1 MKSTA
6 RNLMAGMNVS
16 REQKVGRVNGRAKG
30 LPQDGA
36 HAGGQ
41 TYDSSKRRETTSNH
55 QTTSDH
61 DQRLR
66 VPCRMFLLPSML
78 AHFMRLMGAE
88 AQAGARVFPCTTE
101 RIRLAVLGV
110 VAYGICLI
118 DFPWALEA
126 GGGTGVSVVPEMAV
140 ERHKGCRFIPIAD
153 QGAYRRVG
161 LYSSSSIF
169 VVARARPFSSTCSGV
184 RRQ

>member
-1 MKSTA
+1 
-6 RNLMAGMNVS
+6 
-16 REQKVGRVNGRAKG
+16 
-30 LPQDGA
+30 
-36 HAGGQ
+36 
-41 TYDSSKRRETTSNH
+41 
-55 QTTSDH
+55 
-61 DQRLR
+61 
-66 VPCRMFLLPSML
+66 ML

-88 AQAGARVFPCTTE
+88 AQGGPGFSRAQQNE
-101 RIRLAVLGV
+101 SRLAVLGV

-140 ERHKGCRFIPIAD
+140 ERRKGCRFIPIAD

-169 VVARARPFSSTCSGV
+169 VVAHTTFLEHLQQSAAAMS
-184 RRQ
+184 

>member
-1 MKSTA
+1 
-6 RNLMAGMNVS
+6 
-16 REQKVGRVNGRAKG
+16 
-30 LPQDGA
+30 
-36 HAGGQ
+36 
-41 TYDSSKRRETTSNH
+41 
-55 QTTSDH
+55 
-61 DQRLR
+61 
-66 VPCRMFLLPSML
+66 MFLLPSML

-88 AQAGARVFPCTTE
+88 ARQVLGFPVHNRTNPAS
-101 RIRLAVLGV
+101 RPLGV

-161 LYSSSSIF
+161 LYGSSSIF

>member
-1 MKSTA
+1 
-6 RNLMAGMNVS
+6 
-16 REQKVGRVNGRAKG
+16 VNGRAKG

-88 AQAGARVFPCTTE
+88 AQAGPGFSRAQQNE
-101 RIRLAVLGV
+101 SRLAAPRGSSLRNLPDRLPLG
-110 VAYGICLI
+110 
-118 DFPWALEA
+118 PR
-126 GGGTGVSVVPEMAV
+126 GGR
-140 ERHKGCRFIPIAD
+140 RHRSLSGARDGCRAAQRMSIHSDCRSRSIPPGGIV
-153 QGAYRRVG
+153 QLKQHFR
-161 LYSSSSIF
+161 S
-169 VVARARPFSSTCSGV
+169 RARTTFLEHLQRSAAAMS
-184 RRQ
+184 